1 MSRQRD
7 NLVASVWRDRKLVY
21 VMSTNSNPKGDTTVQ
36 RRERDGTAQQVPC
49 PPSVVVYNKFMG
61 GVDKADQLRKYYRVR
76 CKTRKFYRYV
86 FSFLFDSCIVNAFVL
101 MKNFRPATEVTLRQ
115 APFKN
120 FRIPLALGL
129 IGDYNS
135 CQQCAIPAAI
145 RDASVSAQPP
155 AKRRRVDVGASS
167 NESSSQ
173 GHFPIKAYRSRCFIA
188 GTTKTTVGLIPL

>member
-1 MSRQRD
+1 MGFSPQLRDEVWAGGLGTRLHTLSCSIRVPFPGHLKRGESVSRQRD

-86 FSFLFDSCIVNAFVL
+86 FWFLFDSCIVNAFVL
-101 MKNFRPATEVTLRQ
+101 MKNFRPATEVTLR
-115 APFKN
+115 
-120 FRIPLALGL
+120 
-129 IGDYNS
+129 
-135 CQQCAIPAAI
+135 
-145 RDASVSAQPP
+145 
-155 AKRRRVDVGASS
+155 
-167 NESSSQ
+167 
-173 GHFPIKAYRSRCFIA
+173 
-188 GTTKTTVGLIPL
+188 